1 MALEDQLN
9 KTQNSSLTPAEYV
22 EVVQAVIDNRDD
34 LKKKPSSISVNGG
47 EKAVVDQDGN
57 INVSIEI
64 KNAYELA
71 VQQGFVGTLDEWLAS
86 LKGKDGK
93 DGSDGADGADGHTPV
108 KGVDY
113 FDGKDGKDG
122 EDGKDGKDG
131 SILFPSTRVD
141 AAGYL
146 VCDVPD
152 ASEGTNFDIDGE
164 GYLCVDFPDVE

>member
-1 MALEDQLN
+1 MEGKVKVSELNECTDFNGLYTLGVDSNNNSVKVPLQKVGEAANNAEEAARNATEITDAIRKDLE
-9 KTQNSSLTPAEYV
+9 E
-22 EVVQAVIDNRDD
+22 
-34 LKKKPSSISVNGG
+34 
-47 EKAVVDQDGN
+47 
-57 INVSIEI
+57 
-64 KNAYELA
+64 
-71 VQQGFVGTLDEWLAS
+71 
-86 LKGKDGK
+86 GKFN
-93 DGSDGADGADGHTPV
+93 GSDGADGADGYTPV

-131 SILFPSTRVD
+131 SILFPSMRVD